1 VTVPVNVWVLLVTVV
16 EVCDWVEKVPLVK
29 VPLVSVTVNVL
40 VLMVAVVELPVADV

>member
-1 VTVPVNVWVLLVTVV
+1 VNVWV
-16 EVCDWVEKVPLVK
+16 LVK